1 MLATALLAR
10 GFPPQQSDHDYHHRP
25 LNSKPDVCL
34 ITSIDAMNLRSPNT
48 PGNSLRESGGARRAQ
63 LLRPPAPHSWM
74 TISLIQSFV
83 GFSNKVGGVREASE
97 LFLHSLGKNC

>member
-63 LLRPPAPHSWM
+63 LLRPPSSPSWVIFSLSHS
-74 TISLIQSFV
+74 IF
-83 GFSNKVGGVREASE
+83 GFSHKVGRVGEASE
-97 LFLHSLGKNC
+97 FFLHGLGKHC